1 MAEALHDQIS
11 GKAKASQ
18 LLHFVPGHGTGGVL
32 TANGGHQRFTA
43 RAGTDAWKTAG
54 FAHHLL
60 SQGEAFSG
68 VGRSA
73 RPDKRFRRG
82 ESKLAAHL
90 VGESATNHQWD
101 ATASTN
107 FVADRARL
115 EFKSA
120 DHRAIAFDR
129 SGVGA
134 NRDHITGVQIAD
146 IALNR

>member
-1 MAEALHDQIS
+1 MAEALHHQIS
-11 GKAKASQ
+11 GKAQAGQ
-18 LLHFVPGHGTGGVL
+18 LLHFVPGHGPGGVL

-43 RAGTDAWKTAG
+43 CAGTDARKTTG

-60 SQGEAFSG
+60 GQGEAFAS

-73 RPDKRFRRG
+73 RPDERFRRG

-90 VGESATNHQWD
+90 VGESAANHQWD

-115 EFKSA
+115 EFKTT

-129 SGVGA
+129 AGVRA